1 MATPRERSFAQ
12 RSTLLP
18 VFPLEL
24 WDIIIEYLHDEES
37 AQHLSRL
44 AQTCPAL
51 YSRIDP
57 QLYNKPVRLFNSE
70 SGARLALTIEKRPEL
85 APLIRQIRHKQDT
98 GSELWS
104 YRHLRFYKMAVNLPN
119 LEKLSLRRN
128 PRPFDSTRWASTHAR
143 DDALLQWLKK
153 IASGSGSV
161 KEYRELGYG
170 PSDESSFSPPDHE
183 ITYLRDGTAET
194 LFWQASLQNPP
205 GLPALR
211 VCESCD

>member
-1 MATPRERSFAQ
+1 MATPTERTFAQ

-24 WDIIIEYLHDEES
+24 WDIIIEYLQDEES

-57 QLYNKPVRLFNSE
+57 QLYKCVRLFNSE

-85 APLIRQIRHKQDT
+85 APLIRQIRHKQDA
-98 GSELWS
+98 GSEVWS
-104 YRHLRFYKMAVNLPN
+104 YRHLKFYKMAVTLPN
-119 LEKLSLRRN
+119 LENLSLRRN

-143 DDALLQWLKK
+143 DDALLQWVKK

-170 PSDESSFSPPDHE
+170 PSEESSFSPPDHE
-183 ITYLRDGTAET
+183 ITYERATET
-194 LFWQASLQNPP
+194 LFWHASLQTPS

-211 VCESCD
+211 VCESCN

>member
-1 MATPRERSFAQ
+1 MATPTDRTFVQ

-24 WDIIIEYLHDEES
+24 WDIIIQYLHDEES

-57 QLYNKPVRLFNSE
+57 QLYKSVRLFNSE

-85 APLIRQIRHKQDT
+85 ASLIHEIRHKQDT
-98 GSELWS
+98 GSETWS
-104 YRHLRFYKMAVNLPN
+104 HRHFKFYKAAVALPN
-119 LEKLSLRRN
+119 LESLILRRN
-128 PRPFDSTRWASTHAR
+128 PRPFDSSRWASTHAR
-143 DDALLQWLKK
+143 DDAMIQWKRKAAL
-153 IASGSGSV
+153 GSMSI
-161 KEYRELGYG
+161 KEYRDLGFG
-170 PSDESSFSPPDHE
+170 PPGESSFSPPDHE
-183 ITYLRDGTAET
+183 RNYTQNATTGT
-194 LFWQASLQNPP
+194 LFGHASLQNPP

-211 VCESCD
+211 VCEFYN